1 MNFSKIDHTD
11 KVECFCIIK
20 TIDKKSTVKGDFY
33 LDFNI
38 GDKTGE
44 MNAKI
49 WGYTPSEHGEYAAGD
64 IVKVR
69 GNIVDYKGTKQL
81 RVERMRHVLDTDNV
95 NVEDLVRSA
104 AFGSE
109 QMYNTL
115 LSLAEGFTDND
126 IKRLVLAI
134 YGDYREKLLYWPAAF
149 KLHHA
154 LRGGLLMHTLSIVR
168 LCEAVCAIYPFLDR
182 ELLIAGAMLHDI
194 AKTEEYL
201 VNEAGTADGYS
212 VNGNL
217 LGHISMGAEIVGK
230 YAERL
235 EINKQTETLIKHMI
249 LSHHGLPEYGA
260 AVKPMIMEAEI
271 LSELDLMDSRLYE
284 MKEAVEKVDKGSFTP
299 PIWAIDNLKFF
310 NHARKETNKEP
321 NIL

>member
-1 MNFSKIDHTD
+1 MNFNKIDHSD
-11 KVECFCIIK
+11 KVECFCVIK
-20 TIDKKSTVKGDFY
+20 TLDKKSTVKGDFY

-49 WGYTPSEHGEYAAGD
+49 WGYTPEEYGEYAAGD

-81 RVERMRHVLDTDNV
+81 RVDRIRHAMEADNI
-95 NVEDLVRSA
+95 NAEDLVKSA
-104 AFGSE
+104 AFGGE
-109 QMYNTL
+109 EMYNEL
-115 LSLAEGFTDND
+115 FSIAENFSDED
-126 IKRLVLAI
+126 LKRIVTAI
-134 YGDYREKLLYWPAAF
+134 YADYKEKLLFWPAAF

-168 LCEAVCAIYPFLDR
+168 LADAVCNIYPFLDR

-194 AKTEEYL
+194 AKTEEYI
-201 VNEAGTADGYS
+201 VNETGTADGYS

-217 LGHISMGAEIVGK
+217 LGHITMGAEIVGK
-230 YAERL
+230 YAEKL
-235 EINKQTETLIKHMI
+235 GINQQTETLLKHMI
-249 LSHHGLPEYGA
+249 LSHHGVPEYGA
-260 AVKPMIMEAEI
+260 AVRPMTMEAEI

-284 MKEAVEKVDKGSFTP
+284 MKDALLKSEKGAFTSP
-299 PIWAIDNLKFF
+299 VWALDNIKLY
-310 NHARKETNKEP
+310 NHARKETETEP
-321 NIL
+321 KLF